1 MTPATELNSTSKR
14 LSDMA
19 VKVSTNQL
27 AQAVLKELEVY
38 TEEVGEAVSKAVLDI
53 GKESAKE
60 LRTINQVAGSNVW
73 QNYPKGWT
81 VQNTKRKGRTIAEVH
96 NKEHYRLTH
105 LLENG
110 HVIKNGTGRTYGNT
124 RKFEHIA
131 PVEAKAIQELEKKV
145 KEAIEKA

>member
-1 MTPATELNSTSKR
+1 
-14 LSDMA
+14 MA
-19 VKVSTNQL
+19 VKVSPDQL
-27 AQAVLKELEVY
+27 GQAILKELEIY
-38 TEEVGEAVSKAVLDI
+38 TEEVSEAVSNAVLDI

-60 LRTINQVAGSNVW
+60 LRTINQVSGSNVW

-124 RKFEHIA
+124 RKFEHIK
-131 PVEAKAIQELEKKV
+131 PVEEKAVKELEKKIM
-145 KEAIEKA
+145 EAIEKA

>member
-19 VKVSTNQL
+19 VKVSPDQL

-38 TEEVGEAVSKAVLDI
+38 TEEVEEAVSKAVI
-53 GKESAKE
+53 AVGREAANE
-60 LRTINQVAGSNVW
+60 LRATTQVAGSNTW
-73 QNYPKGWT
+73 NHYPKGWKST
-81 VQNTKRKGRTIAEVH
+81 PERRKGKQEATVH
-96 NKEHYRLTH
+96 NVDHYRLTH

-124 RKFEHIA
+124 RKFPHIIT
-131 PVEAKAIQELEKKV
+131 VEKKSVEELEKRI
-145 KEAIEKA
+145 KEAIAK